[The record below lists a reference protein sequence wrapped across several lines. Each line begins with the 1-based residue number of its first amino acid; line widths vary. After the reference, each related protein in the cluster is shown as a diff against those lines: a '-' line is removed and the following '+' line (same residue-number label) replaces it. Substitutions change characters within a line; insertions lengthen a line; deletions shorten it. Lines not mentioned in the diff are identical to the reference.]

1 MNKKFYVTKEV
12 NERLDIKIV
21 IYIQTMIATMDVE
34 IDYLQVFD
42 ISGNILTHSQEVP
55 EYEREYRLSKK
66 YEDER
71 LFCIR
76 TDEDKKSY
84 WTLMFSSEYWI
95 CYLRLSSHLHYIN
108 EIKQIRRNYEYTSD
122 I

>member
-1 MNKKFYVTKEV
+1 MNNKFYVTKEV
-12 NERLDIKIV
+12 NERLDMKIV
-21 IYIQTMIATMDVE
+21 IYIQTIIATMEVE

-76 TDEDKKSY
+76 TDEEKKSY
-84 WTLMFSSEYWI
+84 WTLMFSSEY
-95 CYLRLSSHLHYIN
+95 
-108 EIKQIRRNYEYTSD
+108 
-122 I
+122 

>member
-84 WTLMFSSEYWI
+84 WTLMFSSEY
-95 CYLRLSSHLHYIN
+95 
-108 EIKQIRRNYEYTSD
+108 
-122 I
+122 

>member
-21 IYIQTMIATMDVE
+21 IYIQTIIATMEVE

-42 ISGNILTHSQEVP
+42 ISRNILTHSQEVP
-55 EYEREYRLSKK
+55 EYEMEYRLSKK

-76 TDEDKKSY
+76 TDEEKKSY
-84 WTLMFSSEYWI
+84 WTLMFSSEY
-95 CYLRLSSHLHYIN
+95 
-108 EIKQIRRNYEYTSD
+108 
-122 I
+122 